1 MKYDG
6 INWMGW
12 LIIIT
17 ILSFILFVYLM
28 WFGKWGIPI
37 FIGVVIGGIIIG
49 ANKEEKDI
57 KIEFIGDSITC
68 GYGIDEMNEKGYFST
83 ATENFTKSYAYITA
97 ENLGAAPGKSG
108 CPHCRGGESGGRGTC
123 LRL

>member
-17 ILSFILFVYLM
+17 ILLFMLFVYLM

-37 FIGVVIGGIIIG
+37 FIGVVIGGIIMG
-49 ANKEEKDI
+49 ANKEEKEPRIDND
-57 KIEFIGDSITC
+57 EYFTDEDFI
-68 GYGIDEMNEKGYFST
+68 
-83 ATENFTKSYAYITA
+83 
-97 ENLGAAPGKSG
+97 
-108 CPHCRGGESGGRGTC
+108 HCKVGEWVSRK
-123 LRL
+123 